1 MLDII
6 LILILL
12 MVKHF
17 YVDFVHQTIE
27 HVTNKGIY
35 GHPKGLE
42 HSAWHGALTAL
53 IFWIWLEPNQALLL
67 GLVDFF
73 LHYHI
78 DYVKMCYGEKDSTKK
93 AYWIQFGLDQLAH
106 NLTYI
111 VLILFMIG
119 F

>member
-1 MLDII
+1 MELII
-6 LILILL
+6 LSLL
-12 MVKHF
+12 MIKHY
-17 YVDFVHQTIE
+17 YVDFVHQTVD

-42 HSAWHGALTAL
+42 HSAWHGFFTVVIFCIWFPFSGAL
-53 IFWIWLEPNQALLL
+53 FV

-78 DYVKMCYGEKDSTKK
+78 DYFKMKYGEKDSTTKQ
-93 AYWIQFGLDQLAH
+93 YWKHFGLDQLAH

-111 VLILFMIG
+111 FLIILTIG
-119 F
+119 I